1 MSSRR
6 SQRPQHS
13 HPQHTT
19 EVPMKNQN
27 FIQSLTSTRAAR
39 MATLTYVTVVL
50 LQVVLAILLLRSAPE
65 TFEHNVPP
73 VAAPMGAPAGVC
85 SPTENPVPG
94 DVRRPILGVPPP
106 LPNWHGAKEVAAWA

>member
-6 SQRPQHS
+6 SQHPQHP

-39 MATLTYVTVVL
+39 MARLTYITVVL

-65 TFEHNVPP
+65 TFEH
-73 VAAPMGAPAGVC
+73 PAGVC

-94 DVRRPILGVPPP
+94 DVRRPIVGVPPP
-106 LPNWHGAKEVAAWA
+106 LPRAHGEEVTAWA